1 MFCLSSKFS
10 PPQMSKPESYVPATV
25 SMNLL
30 EKVNQCWLFV
40 LGFDHFRDPDTISDL
55 QETLTKSF
63 EEGLVN
69 CKQTPGHGWAEK
81 KSSLVGK
88 DIFGMFYKDKA

>member
-1 MFCLSSKFS
+1 
-10 PPQMSKPESYVPATV
+10 MSKPESYVPATV

-40 LGFDHFRDPDTISDL
+40 LSFDHFRNPDTISDH

-81 KSSLVGK
+81 KSSLVGE